1 MSAMVAVALLLAYAL
16 GTLPTAIVIGA
27 RRGIDPTASGSGNPG
42 ATNMYR
48 TGGRRAGAM
57 VLVVDLLKG
66 AVPAAA
72 GLVLDGSTLG
82 LAMGAAAVV
91 GHVFPVQRRFR
102 GGKGVA
108 TAAGVGLVVMP
119 VVAAAL
125 AVVFVVTAKIT
136 GRASIASITISV
148 LWPVGAAIAGRP
160 AVEVVLTA
168 FIGSLVIVRHRS
180 NIRRLLER
188 DEPHI
193 ES

>member
-1 MSAMVAVALLLAYAL
+1 MVAVALLLAYAL
-16 GTLPTAIVIGA
+16 GTLPTAIVVGA
-27 RRGIDPTASGSGNPG
+27 RRGIDPTAAGSGNPG

-66 AVPAAA
+66 AIPAAA
-72 GLVLDGSTLG
+72 GLALDGSTLG

-108 TAAGVGLVVMP
+108 TAAGVGVVVMP
-119 VVAAAL
+119 AVTAAL
-125 AVVFVVTAKIT
+125 AVVFVVTAKLT

-148 LWPVGAAIAGRP
+148 LWPVAAALAGFP
-160 AVEVVLTA
+160 TVEVVLTA
-168 FIGSLVIVRHRS
+168 FIGALVILRHRS
-180 NIRRLLER
+180 NIRRLIER
-188 DEPHI
+188 DEPRT
-193 ES
+193 EP